1 MKRLSVLALLGV
13 ALLAGCASPPTLKSP
28 CVGAPG
34 SPCERVPLPAQP
46 IEVPA

>member
-1 MKRLSVLALLGV
+1 MKRLSVLALLGL
-13 ALLAGCASPPTLKSP
+13 ALLAGCAGPSTLKSP

-34 SPCERVPLPAQP
+34 SPCEHVPLPTRP